1 MVYID
6 LRIFSMQKM
15 GGISVVWSEYLRRLH
30 AMSVDI
36 DITLLL
42 PKNDNKIAQT
52 LDLTGYSVK
61 HVRPRGAIS
70 KYLPFLLVGN
80 KNDILHT
87 SYYQWYPF
95 YRGKIIVT
103 LHDFM
108 HEKYA
113 PLKSRILHN
122 ILKYLSLNSADVI
135 LCISEST
142 KNDFKEIFP
151 KIYLETDVRVIE
163 NAASENFYPDGDNL
177 THNNEFLWLGVRSGY
192 KNFQYSLKLLRYL
205 NQKEKNYGL
214 SVVGAEL
221 NKEEKALAEDY
232 GVFDQ
237 IKVFSNVDMDDL
249 RSIYS
254 NSLALLYL
262 SKYEGFGLPILEAQK
277 CLCPVI
283 ALKNPASIEIGKD
296 SILYLNDDKEESI
309 LDVIRAIKDQKSQ
322 EKILKNGLKNA
333 MRYDWDAS
341 VKKLVGVYVEYQ
353 NNE

>member
-1 MVYID
+1 M
-6 LRIFSMQKM
+6 
-15 GGISVVWSEYLRRLH
+15 
-30 AMSVDI
+30 
-36 DITLLL
+36 
-42 PKNDNKIAQT
+42 
-52 LDLTGYSVK
+52 
-61 HVRPRGAIS
+61 
-70 KYLPFLLVGN
+70 
-80 KNDILHT
+80 
-87 SYYQWYPF
+87 
-95 YRGKIIVT
+95 
-103 LHDFM
+103 
-108 HEKYA
+108 
-113 PLKSRILHN
+113 
-122 ILKYLSLNSADVI
+122 
-135 LCISEST
+135 
-142 KNDFKEIFP
+142 
-151 KIYLETDVRVIE
+151 
-163 NAASENFYPDGDNL
+163 
-177 THNNEFLWLGVRSGY
+177 RSGY